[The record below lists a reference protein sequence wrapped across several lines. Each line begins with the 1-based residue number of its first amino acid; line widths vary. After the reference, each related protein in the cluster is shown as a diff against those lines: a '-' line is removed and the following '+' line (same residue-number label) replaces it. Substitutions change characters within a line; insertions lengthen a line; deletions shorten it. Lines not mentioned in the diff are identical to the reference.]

1 MLVNENSCMRKE
13 AHEEQPSTTLLS
25 VVPSTWKTSLRE
37 RIRRVRHLCIT
48 VDLAGNWRISQG
60 AIAEILEV
68 LKLAENLRDLE
79 LVITE
84 PWYASAMSPLIL
96 PENAALRPLLRLEY
110 PGMKSSTIIMTNIPR
125 HFERLFSKLIQ
136 SQGWMGTYIV
146 RKTDSSVTALQR

>member
-13 AHEEQPSTTLLS
+13 THEEQSSTTLLS

-60 AIAEILEV
+60 ALAEILEV

-84 PWYASAMSPLIL
+84 SRYAPAMSPLIL
-96 PENAALRPLLRLEY
+96 PENAALRPLLHLEY
-110 PGMKSSTIIMTNIPR
+110 PGMKSSTITMTNIPR
-125 HFERLFSKLIQ
+125 HFERSFSKLIQ

-146 RKTDSSVTALQR
+146 RKTDSSVAALQR